1 MYNINSV
8 HVNPFVLRQT
18 ASSPYSHSSLPM
30 QEVAN
35 LLSEVPSENISEG
48 YRPAS
53 YEQGGRVILARLTP
67 EQTGDLFYSAITL
80 VKEGEEVIEG
90 FRSRV
95 EGETPR
101 AYREV
106 VRSEKPVAKTVDLVF
121 YNSIALAQDGNNVS
135 EPQEGNWE
143 LISINASEDDN
154 MEAPPITPTALEAN
168 YKGLDGGTLTSMSE
182 EEYQEKMKI
191 SKAYWGIRANIRLEE

>member
-1 MYNINSV
+1 
-8 HVNPFVLRQT
+8 
-18 ASSPYSHSSLPM
+18 M

-35 LLSEVPSENISEG
+35 LLSEVPSESICEG

-53 YEQGGRVILARLTP
+53 YDQGGRVILARLTP
-67 EQTGDLFYSAITL
+67 EQTADLFYSAITI
-80 VKEGEEVIEG
+80 VREGEEVIEG
-90 FRSRV
+90 FRARV

-106 VRSEKPVAKTVDLVF
+106 VRSEKPQAKTVDLVF
-121 YNSIALAQDGNNVS
+121 YNSVALAQDNSNVS
-135 EPQEGNWE
+135 EPHEANWE